1 MKPGRK
7 FWAAMLIFG
16 LMGQIAWVVEN
27 MYFNVFIYK
36 MFHATPGEISAMV
49 SASAIAAA
57 VTTIFMGALSDKIG
71 KRKLLICGGYI
82 VWGISILSFALIRV
96 DLLTPI
102 AGSAAAAASLGI
114 TLVIIMDCVM
124 TFFGSTAND
133 AAYNAW
139 LTDMGNPTNRGLIE
153 GFNSMMPLVS
163 ILVVFGGFM
172 GFDLDTAHSWSVIF
186 VIIGGVVLIIGLL
199 GIFIIEEPRCVK
211 KSTDPYWQTLVY
223 SFRLSTF
230 MGNKQLYSV
239 LGAFSVF
246 GISIQIF
253 MPYLIIYYEQTLQL
267 TNYVFIMAP
276 AIILAAVFTA
286 LYGKMYDKKGFHVA
300 IIWPILLLIVSYV
313 ILYFSRAV
321 IPVFI
326 GSLMMMCG
334 YLGGM
339 AVFGAMIRDRI
350 PEKMAGRFQGIRIIG
365 QVLVPG
371 IVGPIIGAWVLRD
384 AETIVNSDGTT
395 SFLPN
400 RDIWFYALVVAVVLV
415 ILLFFIFMLKNPKGP
430 SNGGEDEEAVTLC
443 HTAWDEHPRP
453 QMKREAWHSLDG
465 VWKLDGQPIV
475 VPFPPQSKLSGFK
488 GEIWDELHYETTFIV
503 PEQLLGQRLILHF
516 GAVDQIARVTLN
528 GKLLGEHEGGYLPF
542 SFDITDWVTDGENL
556 LTVDATDTLD
566 RTYPYGK
573 QTRNPKGMWYTPV
586 SGIWQTVWLEKVPQR
601 YIRSVS
607 ITPDLSCVDITVEGV
622 SSFTAVVEGKE
633 YAFEGKSGRITFED
647 PHLWTPEDPYLY
659 GLTLLAGED
668 KVESYFALRTVSIE
682 EKDGVNRLCLNG
694 KPIFLHGV
702 LDQGYFP
709 DGIFLPADPKEFE
722 RDVLR
727 MKELGMNMLRKHIKV
742 EPEYFY
748 HACDRL
754 GMLVIQ
760 DMVNNGGYNFIRDTA
775 LPTLGMKRVA
785 DEHKKVKKTQRFFI
799 QHSEGIVEHLY
810 NHPCVAVYTLFN
822 EGWGQFRADEVYD
835 RFKALDPTRLYDATS
850 GWFKRSR
857 SDFDSEHIYFR
868 AADLKPTDRPML
880 LSECGGFTLDS
891 EDRTDG
897 QKTYGYGKCKDSSEL
912 TLRLV
917 SLYRDMVIPAIS
929 KGLCG
934 CVYTQLSDVEGE
946 INGLY
951 TYDRKTCKV
960 DAEAMLALADELNID
975 CHL

>member
-16 LMGQIAWVVEN
+16 LMGQVAWVVEN

-36 MFHATPGEISAMV
+36 MFRASAADISAMV
-49 SASAIAAA
+49 AASAVAAA
-57 VTTIFMGALSDKIG
+57 VTTLLMGALSDRIG
-71 KRKLLICGGYI
+71 KRKLLMCAGYLA
-82 VWGISILSFALIRV
+82 WGVSILSFALIRV
-96 DLLTPI
+96 DVLTPI
-102 AGSAAAAASLGI
+102 AGSTAGACALGI

-139 LTDMGNPTNRGLIE
+139 LTDMGSDTNRGLIE

-172 GFDLDTAHSWSVIF
+172 GFDLDKAGSWTAIYC
-186 VIIGGVVLIIGLL
+186 IIGGVVLIIGLL
-199 GIFIIEEPRCVK
+199 GFFLIEEPKNIK
-211 KSTDPYWQTLVY
+211 KSKDPYWQTLLY
-223 SFRLSTF
+223 SFRPSVLA
-230 MGNKQLYSV
+230 GNKKLYAV
-239 LGAFSVF
+239 LGCFAVF

-253 MPYLIIYYEQTLQL
+253 MPYLIIYYEQTLKL

-286 LYGKMYDKKGFHVA
+286 LYGKVYDKRGFNAAVVA
-300 IIWPILLLIVSYV
+300 PLVLLLMGYAV
-313 ILYFSRAV
+313 LYYFRAV
-321 IPVFI
+321 FPVFV

-350 PEKMAGRFQGIRIIG
+350 PERMAGRFQGVRIIG
-365 QVLVPG
+365 QVLIPG
-371 IVGPIIGAWVLRD
+371 IIGPAIGAWVLRD
-384 AETIVNSDGTT
+384 AEIITNSDGTT

-400 RDIWFYALVVAVVLV
+400 ADIFFAAFWVAIVLVV
-415 ILLFFIFMLKNPKGP
+415 LLWFVCKMKEPAP
-430 SNGGEDEEAVTLC
+430 PAEEEAECAPPVHEPWT
-443 HTAWDEHPRP
+443 EHPRP

-465 VWKLDGQPIV
+465 LWQLNGKPIA
-475 VPFPPQSKLSGFK
+475 VPFPPQSRLSGWR
-488 GEIWDELHYETTFIV
+488 GEVPDELYYETEFTV
-503 PEQLLGQRLILHF
+503 PEHLCGGRIILHF
-516 GAVDQIARVTLN
+516 GAVDQVAEVALN
-528 GKLLGEHEGGYLPF
+528 GHELGRHEGGYLPF
-542 SFDITDWVTDGENL
+542 EFDVTDCLSDGANK
-556 LTVDATDTLD
+556 LTVKAVDTLD
-566 RTYPYGK
+566 RFYPYGK
-573 QTRNPKGMWYTPV
+573 QTENPEGMWYTPV
-586 SGIWQTVWLEKVPQR
+586 SGIWQTVWLEKVPQQ
-601 YIRSVS
+601 YIKSAAV
-607 ITPDLSCVDITVEGV
+607 TPDLAGVDIKVEGV
-622 SSFTAVVEGKE
+622 SSFTAVVDGKE
-633 YAFEGKSGRITFED
+633 YAFTENIGRIEVED
-647 PHLWTPEDPYLY
+647 PHLWTPDDPYLY
-659 GLTLLAGED
+659 SLVLTAGED
-668 KVESYFALRTVSIE
+668 RVESYFALRTVSIE

-709 DGIFLPADPKEFE
+709 DGIFLPADPREFE

-748 HACDRL
+748 YACDRL

-775 LPTLGMKRVA
+775 LPTFGRKRVP
-785 DEHKKVKKTQRFFI
+785 DHRKPVDDLQKFFLR
-799 QHSEGIVEHLY
+799 HGEDTLRHLY
-810 NHPCVAVYTLFN
+810 NHPCVVLYTIFN
-822 EGWGQFRADEVYD
+822 EGWGQFHADEVYEM
-835 RFKALDPTRLYDATS
+835 FKKWDPTRLYDATS
-850 GWFKRSR
+850 GWFKQSR

-868 AADLKPTDRPML
+868 AAELKLSRRPML
-880 LSECGGFTLDS
+880 LSECGGFALDS
-891 EDRTDG
+891 GERTDG
-897 QKTYGYGKCKDSSEL
+897 KKSYGYGKCRDGSEL
-912 TLRLV
+912 TLRIV
-917 SLYRDMVIPAIS
+917 HMYREMVIPAIS

-951 TYDRKTCKV
+951 TYDRTLCKV
-960 DAEAMLALADELNID
+960 DEKAMLALADELYD
-975 CHL
+975 ALL